1 MNTSSFERASV
12 LEGAQTQRR
21 LSETPSTFGT
31 IDGAVDRPVEPQ
43 PLDRPTPRAGQ
54 AKVGNYGY
62 RAVQLMTDP
71 NEQMRVHQW
80 MNQFQ
85 GQSPA
90 GVQWLNS
97 KLQGAQMMAMMMNG
111 GAQQ

>member
-1 MNTSSFERASV
+1 MNTTSFERAAV
-12 LEGAQTQRR
+12 LEGAQTQRA
-21 LSETPSTFGT
+21 LAETPSTFGT
-31 IDGAVDRPVEPQ
+31 VDGATQRPVEPK

-54 AKVGNYGY
+54 RQVGNYGY

-85 GQSPA
+85 GNSPA

-97 KLQGAQMMAMMMNG
+97 KLQGAQIMAAMMSG
-111 GAQQ
+111 GQQQ